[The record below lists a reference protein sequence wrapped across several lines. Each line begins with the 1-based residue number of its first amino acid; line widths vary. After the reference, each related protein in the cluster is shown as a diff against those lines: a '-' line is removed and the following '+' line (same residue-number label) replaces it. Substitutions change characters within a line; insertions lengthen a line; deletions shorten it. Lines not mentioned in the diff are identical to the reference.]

1 MSGVGQKMADSLKSD
16 GKGFGSKVWNNTV
29 QQIYGAKWEKIGF
42 LDRLLKKDYDNVM
55 KEFDKQRK
63 EFYDA
68 RAELRR
74 SLENDVKNA
83 VAAISERPNEMTRAY
98 SRMKEEGREV
108 AIKDKEAAEK
118 LKSEARDAR
127 GGAGRGRQQEKDQRT
142 AEKPKD
148 QKPAEKTSK
157 GRGGWGD

>member
-1 MSGVGQKMADSLKSD
+1 
-16 GKGFGSKVWNNTV
+16 
-29 QQIYGAKWEKIGF
+29 
-42 LDRLLKKDYDNVM
+42 
-55 KEFDKQRK
+55 
-63 EFYDA
+63 
-68 RAELRR
+68 
-74 SLENDVKNA
+74 
-83 VAAISERPNEMTRAY
+83 
-98 SRMKEEGREV
+98 MKEEGREV

-127 GGAGRGRQQEKDQRT
+127 GGDGRGKQQEKDQRT